1 MTEKVQCIGCNTNL
15 SASDRPQCK
24 TCYGEDIL
32 EAKAIG
38 EHEGKR
44 DAGDDIRQ
52 RDLIDLAKGI
62 RDGDADRANLA
73 LDLIAAHFGWT
84 ETVAKGRAAV

>member
-1 MTEKVQCIGCNTNL
+1 MTDKVCCIGCQDELTQ
-15 SASDRPQCK
+15 DGRPQCK
-24 TCYGEDIL
+24 ACYGVDIA
-32 EAKAIG
+32 EAKAAG
-38 EHEGKR
+38 EQEGKR

-62 RDGDADRANLA
+62 RDGDQDKANLA
-73 LDLIAAHFGWT
+73 LDIIAGHFGWS